1 MQNIDPLFV
10 VQPVIVTIICVVLL
24 IYWYRKRRFHW
35 MVLLYSLVAY
45 SLAIVL
51 KYAMQI
57 PSINA
62 ITGYF
67 GSAHFS

>member
-1 MQNIDPLFV
+1 
-10 VQPVIVTIICVVLL
+10 
-24 IYWYRKRRFHW
+24 